1 MVHKCPEWFKCI
13 KRYTAIVFS
22 VYIYKPVLT

>member
-13 KRYTAIVFS
+13 KCYIAIVFS
-22 VYIYKPVLT
+22 VYIYKPMLT